1 MRKYC
6 NSTDIHPRRQMD
18 GSMATEKPLS
28 SPARCCEPSFGFQRV
43 FYSAGKAK
51 SFHEAKNSNINR
63 CTSKINIISH
73 TCTIGM
79 VKMKTGHASDVWW
92 ELQFCSTWWLIQM
105 PEQTIS
111 KRDNTWLFQVCKH
124 LISCILQCAIRDHLG
139 HICCKLKHF
148 KVEATLCRKTRWP
161 TQRRRSSRSS
171 KA

>member
-28 SPARCCEPSFGFQRV
+28 SPAGRASVFNAS

-51 SFHEAKNSNINR
+51 SFHEAKNSNVNR
-63 CTSKINIISH
+63 CTNKINIISH
-73 TCTIGM
+73 TYTLGM
-79 VKMKTGHASDVWW
+79 VKWKRDTLRMVWW

-148 KVEATLCRKTRWP
+148 KFEATLCRKTQRP
-161 TQRRRSSRSS
+161 TQ
-171 KA
+171 KETILLQ